1 MITISG
7 SKYIG
12 CQFCKEQKE
21 ALEIFSQLDK
31 NPIYT
36 HSVKLVDFSE
46 NSVCKMLNF
55 MQVMLALANFDVN
68 NTIIGHLY

>member
-1 MITISG
+1 MAANFVK
-7 SKYIG
+7 SKKKTKK
-12 CQFCKEQKE
+12 F
-21 ALEIFSQLDK
+21 FSQLDK
-31 NPIYT
+31 NAIFT
-36 HSVKLVDFSE
+36 HIVKLVDFSE